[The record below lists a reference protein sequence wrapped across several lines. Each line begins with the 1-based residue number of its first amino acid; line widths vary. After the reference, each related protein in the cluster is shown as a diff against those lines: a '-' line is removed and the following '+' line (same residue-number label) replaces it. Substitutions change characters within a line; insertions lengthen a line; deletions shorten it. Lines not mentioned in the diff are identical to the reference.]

1 MSEITIPNAAEMIE
15 RTVKPVG
22 GGAQVHVPKTWMG
35 CRVAVVKLE
44 DTHPDKI
51 ESVFVPWSPENY
63 AKQFEKI
70 KKESKDWGG
79 DARTPQH

>member
-1 MSEITIPNAAEMIE
+1 MITMSEINIPNATEMLE

-44 DTHPDKI
+44 DRL
-51 ESVFVPWSPENY
+51 
-63 AKQFEKI
+63 
-70 KKESKDWGG
+70 GG
-79 DARTPQH
+79 DARTSQH

>member
-1 MSEITIPNAAEMIE
+1 MSEITIPHAVEMLE

-22 GGAQVHVPKTWMG
+22 GGAQVHVPKTWLG

-44 DTHPDKI
+44 DI
-51 ESVFVPWSPENY
+51 L
-63 AKQFEKI
+63 
-70 KKESKDWGG
+70 GG

>member
-22 GGAQVHVPKTWMG
+22 GGAQVHVPKTWMS

-44 DTHPDKI
+44 
-51 ESVFVPWSPENY
+51 
-63 AKQFEKI
+63 AI
-70 KKESKDWGG
+70 K
-79 DARTPQH
+79 

>member
-1 MSEITIPNAAEMIE
+1 MSIVILYSTSRQMQRWMDYNMSEINIPNATEMLE

-44 DTHPDKI
+44 
-51 ESVFVPWSPENY
+51 E
-63 AKQFEKI
+63 
-70 KKESKDWGG
+70 
-79 DARTPQH
+79 

>member
-1 MSEITIPNAAEMIE
+1 MSKITIPNATEMLE

-44 DTHPDKI
+44 
-51 ESVFVPWSPENY
+51 
-63 AKQFEKI
+63 AI
-70 KKESKDWGG
+70 K
-79 DARTPQH
+79 